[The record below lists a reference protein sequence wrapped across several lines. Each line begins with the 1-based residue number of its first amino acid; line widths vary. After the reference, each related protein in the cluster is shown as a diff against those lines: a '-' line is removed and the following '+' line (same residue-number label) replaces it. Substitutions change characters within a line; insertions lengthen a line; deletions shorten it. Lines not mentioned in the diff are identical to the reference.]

1 MSTIQVDR
9 ITPFQSSSVTVEGL
23 FAPDLATTG
32 SNTFEG
38 DQIINGT
45 ITASL
50 EEGYVWV
57 GDNTGK
63 TVTVSTAS
71 FGGGGGDTTELNEY
85 TASNDTKWSTLG
97 GETGSYAR
105 TNASNNFSDVNQF
118 NSTSSFFNTVKLNNS
133 IFGESNHI
141 TLNVAS
147 SSLTLASPASS
158 DGITGLAH
166 LQSSDPS
173 QQVNLMFKNNNI
185 QGTTIISGSNNI
197 FSNPQFAP
205 LAGFNYYIGSR
216 NILAGTELPSIV
228 QSMEFSPTMFAN
240 IGSST
245 IRVRGPVSASAMSI
259 SNNYL
264 GAAIFIGQTA
274 VLNAEKLTGITNV
287 NSNILAG
294 NLSLIAN
301 QTDLTGSV
309 ATGMNVTNNITTAA
323 TTLIMS
329 SSAVLFTQN
338 YVGGLTTVR
347 NEFFSQSLGLGRPQ
361 IAQNQFVGSNTVE
374 LRGEQIAGTSNLVAV
389 NGNTVGG
396 AGNILYPNT
405 ETPQVVGVNAY
416 NGLLRN
422 FIFGSNLVITG
433 SSLLTDIATLGS
445 AFLGRFGI
453 DDGIRNRTSDTVFS
467 VGTGTSTTVRKTGLR
482 IDSGSNTFVEG
493 TLNVSGST
501 STTGSI
507 TIQSG
512 SGDLFVHGN
521 KQFNVGAFSSL
532 VTQSGSANVSQS
544 VTFDT
549 TDKSDGVSVASNS
562 QITFANSGTYSIT
575 FSAQILADG
584 GQDTVRLWLKK
595 NGTNVPNTT
604 TKLIAKNGEE
614 TVMTVNYVVDAI
626 ANDYYEVVF
635 ETVSGDGTLLFEPA
649 SGNYPAVPSII
660 LTAVQVR

>member
-9 ITPFQSSSVTVEGL
+9 ITPFQSSSVTIEGL

-50 EEGYVWV
+50 QEGYVWV

-63 TVTVSTAS
+63 TVTVSTSS

-105 TNASNNFSDVNQF
+105 TNASNI
-118 NSTSSFFNTVKLNNS
+118 FFNPNTFQQTASFESSIRLGLVAQPEVHAYNSVVSVAASNNANGLS
-133 IFGESNHI
+133 ALSHI
-141 TLNVAS
+141 QTQD
-147 SSLTLASPASS
+147 PASK
-158 DGITGLAH
+158 I
-166 LQSSDPS
+166 
-173 QQVNLMFKNNNI
+173 NLMFKDNNNTP
-185 QGTTIISGSNNI
+185 TTIISGSNNI
-197 FSNPQFAP
+197 FTNPSAATAEFNRYMTSNNIFTAVTAVPQISQSMAFSP
-205 LAGFNYYIGSR
+205 SINGNVG
-216 NILAGTELPSIV
+216 AGTL
-228 QSMEFSPTMFAN
+228 TM
-240 IGSST
+240 
-245 IRVRGPVSASAMSI
+245 RGPVSATAWTI
-259 SNNYL
+259 NNNVNN
-264 GAAIFIGQTA
+264 GAINIGQTA
-274 VLNAEKLTGITNV
+274 VLNAEKLTGTVSVLANV
-287 NSNILAG
+287 LTSFGTINLIGNQTELTGAVAASTNILTSTA
-294 NLSLIAN
+294 NLIL
-301 QTDLTGSV
+301 
-309 ATGMNVTNNITTAA
+309 
-323 TTLIMS
+323 S
-329 SSAVLFTQN
+329 SSGVQFTQN
-338 YVGGLTTVR
+338 YVGATTTVR
-347 NEFFSQSLGLGRPQ
+347 NAFFNGSPGSGN
-361 IAQNQFVGSNTVE
+361 IVVAANQFIGGTTVE
-374 LRGEQIAGTSNLVAV
+374 ARGSQAVGATNPVSVSSNLVGG
-389 NGNTVGG
+389 NGNV
-396 AGNILYPNT
+396 LYPNT
-405 ETPQVVGVNAY
+405 ETPQIVGTVAY
-416 NGLLRN
+416 HQLARN
-422 FIFGSNLVITG
+422 LIFGQDLVITG
-433 SSLLTDIATLGS
+433 SSVQTDTTSLGS
-445 AFLGRFGI
+445 AFLGRFSV

-635 ETVSGDGTLLFEPA
+635 ETVGGDGTLVFEPA